1 MKKYTSKTDKVAMYS
16 KKYNMKEEDVYRI
29 LTEHEDVLTLDE
41 LKIKYDNPN
50 IGKLPEWL
58 SEEELSNMIWN
69 TIHHY
74 WSQIFEQ
81 RMSKEELFSEHQEYI
96 RKKIGL
102 YENHHH
108 IKAALVKRMMTLANE
123 YTRKGKYYLGST
135 DEVFDSDNQGAVRYK
150 YEIPVSQDTEI
161 ENSMLLNKIR
171 GVKNKEVRNLLILTG
186 YLICNIDDL
195 RKDYLELLRSY
206 DKDIQHNIKEL
217 EAVVLRNDQ
226 IDRDRIDQIKVKE
239 KRKNLKITDLIK
251 ATKFNETVGAGVN
264 ESLEEFK
271 CYLLVTGIV

>member
-1 MKKYTSKTDKVAMYS
+1 MKKYTSKTDKIALYS
-16 KKYNMKEEDVYRI
+16 KKYNMSEEDVYRI
-29 LTEHEDVLTLDE
+29 LTEHEDILSFEE

-74 WSQIFEQ
+74 WSTIFEQ
-81 RMSKEELFSEHQEYI
+81 RMTKEELFSEHQEYI

-123 YTRKGKYYLGST
+123 YTRKGKYFVGST
-135 DEVFDSDNQGAVRYK
+135 DEVFDSDSNGTVRYK
-150 YEIPVSQDTEI
+150 YECPVYQETDV
-161 ENSMLLNKIR
+161 ENSILLNKIR
-171 GVKNKEVRNLLILTG
+171 NVKHEEVRNLLILTG
-186 YLICNIDDL
+186 YLICDIDEL
-195 RKDYLELLRSY
+195 RKDYLKLLRSY
-206 DKDIQHNIKEL
+206 DKDTRHSIREL
-217 EAVVLRNDQ
+217 EVIVLNNDQ
-226 IDRDRIDQIKVKE
+226 LDRDRIDKISRKE
-239 KRKNLKITDLIK
+239 KKKSLKIIDLIK
-251 ATKFNETVGAGVN
+251 ATKFNEKIGVGVN

-271 CYLLVTGIV
+271 SYLLVTGLI

>member
-1 MKKYTSKTDKVAMYS
+1 MKKYTSKTDKIAMYS

-81 RMSKEELFSEHQEYI
+81 KMSKEELFSEHQEYI

-108 IKAALVKRMMTLANE
+108 IKAALVKRMITLANE

-135 DEVFDSDNQGAVRYK
+135 DEVFDSDSNGTVRYK
-150 YEIPVSQDTEI
+150 YECPVYQETDI
-161 ENSMLLNKIR
+161 ENSILINKIR
-171 GVKNKEVRNLLILTG
+171 NVKHIEIRNLLILTG
-186 YLICNIDDL
+186 YLICDIDEL
-195 RKDYLELLRSY
+195 RKDYLKLLRSY
-206 DKDIQHNIKEL
+206 DVDTRHSIREL
-217 EAVVLRNDQ
+217 EQIVLNNDKL
-226 IDRDRIDQIKVKE
+226 DRDRIDKISRKE
-239 KRKNLKITDLIK
+239 KRKNLKIIDLIK
-251 ATKFNETVGAGVN
+251 ATKFNEKIGVGIN

-271 CYLLVTGIV
+271 CYLLVTGLV

>member
-1 MKKYTSKTDKVAMYS
+1 MKKYTSKTDKIAMYS

-81 RMSKEELFSEHQEYI
+81 KMSKEELFSEHQEYI

-108 IKAALVKRMMTLANE
+108 IKAALVKRMITLANE

-135 DEVFDSDNQGAVRYK
+135 DEVFDSDSNGTVRYK
-150 YEIPVSQDTEI
+150 YECPVYQETDI
-161 ENSMLLNKIR
+161 ENSI
-171 GVKNKEVRNLLILTG
+171 LIYIWSG
-186 YLICNIDDL
+186 
-195 RKDYLELLRSY
+195 KY
-206 DKDIQHNIKEL
+206 DFIKRFIKTIQ
-217 EAVVLRNDQ
+217 
-226 IDRDRIDQIKVKE
+226 
-239 KRKNLKITDLIK
+239 
-251 ATKFNETVGAGVN
+251 
-264 ESLEEFK
+264 
-271 CYLLVTGIV
+271 